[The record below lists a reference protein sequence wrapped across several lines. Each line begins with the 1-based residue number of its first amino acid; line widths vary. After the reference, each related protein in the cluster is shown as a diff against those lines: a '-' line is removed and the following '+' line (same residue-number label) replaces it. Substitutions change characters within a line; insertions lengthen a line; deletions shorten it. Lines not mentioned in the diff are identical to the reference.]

1 MTFARKLVQSG
12 DFFLLKYYDLSIVKT
27 PTPATPADR
36 LIFALDVPDRV
47 QALSYVEQ
55 LDGLV
60 TFYKVGWELFLAE
73 GLSIIRELKAKG
85 FRVFLDLKI
94 QDDVDETVNRYI
106 QVAIREQVDL
116 ITLHGSEKLFE
127 TAKSAKGDGSLQ
139 LLSLTLLSNMD
150 EAAMRDLALL
160 DNGTGYCL
168 PFTKPEEYIHWKATR
183 TAKAGADGFIASGR
197 FVSFVRGLFQESR
210 PLIVTPGVRPSG
222 TSHAEHKNV
231 LTPKEA
237 ILAGSDYLVVGRPIR
252 DAESPRA
259 TAQKVVQEIAE
270 ALESLTAS

>member
-1 MTFARKLVQSG
+1 MP
-12 DFFLLKYYDLSIVKT
+12 I
-27 PTPATPADR
+27 PATPADR
-36 LIFALDVPDRV
+36 LIFALDVPDRA
-47 QALSYVEQ
+47 QALSFVEQ

-73 GLSIIRELKAKG
+73 GLNIVRELKAKG
-85 FRVFLDLKI
+85 HRVFLDLKI

-106 QVAIREQVDL
+106 QVAVREHIDL
-116 ITLHGSEKLFE
+116 VTLHGSERLFK
-127 TAKSAKGDGSLQ
+127 TARRAKGDASLQ

-150 EAAMRDLALL
+150 EAAMKEIALL

-168 PFTKPEEYIHWKATR
+168 PFKKPEDYIQWKATR
-183 TAKAGADGFIASGR
+183 TSQAGADGFIASGR
-197 FVSFVRGLFQESR
+197 FVGFVRGLFPESH

-222 TSHAEHKNV
+222 ASHAEHKNV

-252 DAESPRA
+252 DAESPRT
-259 TAQKVVQEIAE
+259 TAEKVVQEIAE
-270 ALESLTAS
+270 ALESLSAS

>member
-1 MTFARKLVQSG
+1 M
-12 DFFLLKYYDLSIVKT
+12 
-27 PTPATPADR
+27 PTPSKPADR
-36 LIFALDVPDRV
+36 LIFALDVPDRA

-60 TFYKVGWELFLAE
+60 TFYKVGWELFLSE
-73 GLSIIRELKAKG
+73 GLNIVRELKAKG
-85 FRVFLDLKI
+85 QRVFLDLKI

-106 QVAIREQVDL
+106 QVAVREHIDL
-116 ITLHGSEKLFE
+116 VTLHGSERLFK
-127 TAKSAKGDGSLQ
+127 TAKRAKGDASLQ

-150 EAAMRDLALL
+150 EAAMKDIALL

-168 PFTKPEEYIHWKATR
+168 PFKKPEDYIQWKATR
-183 TAKAGADGFIASGR
+183 TSQAGADGFIASGR
-197 FVSFVRGLFQESR
+197 FVGFVRGLFPESH

-222 TSHAEHKNV
+222 ASHAEHKNV

-259 TAQKVVQEIAE
+259 TAEKVVQEIAE
-270 ALESLTAS
+270 ALESLSAS

>member
-1 MTFARKLVQSG
+1 MKNPNPS
-12 DFFLLKYYDLSIVKT
+12 
-27 PTPATPADR
+27 TPAER
-36 LIFALDVPDRV
+36 LIFALDVADRA
-47 QALSYVEQ
+47 QALSYIEL

-73 GLSIIRELKAKG
+73 GLSMVRELKAKG
-85 FRVFLDLKI
+85 YRVFLDLKI

-106 QVAIREQVDL
+106 QVAIHEHVDFV
-116 ITLHGSEKLFE
+116 TLHGSERLFQ
-127 TAKSAKGDGSLQ
+127 TAKRARGDASLQ

-150 EAAMRDLALL
+150 EAAMKDIALL
-160 DNGTGYCL
+160 DNGTGQSL
-168 PFTKPEEYIHWKATR
+168 PFKKPEEYIQWKATR

-197 FVSFVRGLFQESR
+197 FVSFVRGLFRESR

-222 TSHAEHKNV
+222 ASPAEHKNV

-237 ILAGSDYLVVGRPIR
+237 IGAGSDFLVVGRPIR

-259 TAQKVVQEIAE
+259 AAQKVVKEIAE
-270 ALESLTAS
+270 AMESLKTS

>member
-1 MTFARKLVQSG
+1 M
-12 DFFLLKYYDLSIVKT
+12 KT
-27 PTPATPADR
+27 PTPVTPADR

-73 GLSIIRELKAKG
+73 GLNIVRELKAKG
-85 FRVFLDLKI
+85 HRVFLDLKI

-106 QVAIREQVDL
+106 QVARREQIDL
-116 ITLHGSEKLFE
+116 VTLHGSERLFT
-127 TAKSAKGDGSLQ
+127 TAKRAKGDAFLQ

-150 EAAMRDLALL
+150 EAAMKDIALL
-160 DNGTGYCL
+160 DNGTGFCL
-168 PFTKPEEYIHWKATR
+168 PFKKPEDYIQWKATR
-183 TAKAGADGFIASGR
+183 TSQAGADGFIASGR
-197 FVSFVRGLFQESR
+197 FVSFVRGLFPESH

-222 TSHAEHKNV
+222 ASHAEHKNV

-259 TAQKVVQEIAE
+259 TAEKVVQEIAE
-270 ALESLTAS
+270 ALESLSAS